1 MPDATPTHAPEGATP
16 RPAAGDDPRPAARG
30 SRWSAVRPAG
40 PLLAAAALWAYAV
53 RSTDVTTLDDF
64 GLVTAVHPAFWAGLA
79 VLTAGFWST
88 VRRTGRADA
97 WSLAYVL
104 VLLVMER
111 ATQALVYP
119 TPLHAW
125 AWKHDAVV
133 GHLLTAG
140 GLRTGDE
147 LGDMA
152 VYDQWPGFFALQAAA
167 VRLAGVENTLTL
179 MSWWPLI
186 SSVLVLAP
194 LVLVYRTFTE
204 DRRLIWTAVW
214 VFCVGNWV
222 GQDYFSPQSLALT
235 LHLAV
240 IALVLRRFPAAER
253 RGPRQAVWT
262 TALITVMV
270 PVVLSHQLTP
280 VVLIASLG
288 VLALTRRHRDWVPLL
303 AAVALFAAWNLTAS
317 LPFLSAALP
326 EMVASLGDIGGNVE
340 TGYGTTPT
348 GTGAVA
354 TSWAARGLSAA
365 VMLLALLGAVRQREL
380 RRHARPL
387 LLLTGVPPLLIA
399 ANDYGSEM
407 IFRVLMFMLP
417 GAAFFAAAALL
428 PRTGPPGRAPRRPGE
443 GPADAPGEGPADA
456 AGEATAETPAGAP
469 APVRPGWLPL
479 PVLLAVTFAFVP
491 SYMGKDRLSYFPPA
505 EVALVA
511 DLVEKAP
518 DGSLVAAPNRNYPLA
533 YGDYWRLDHYWFLEE
548 DRAAVDR
555 ILRRPARALASDM
568 KDQPE
573 PGRCYLLFTQGQRAN
588 AEMNGQL
595 SEAEWRRIEESV
607 AASPFFER
615 VAGNAA
621 GSVYE
626 LDVEAVEAVEAA
638 EAVEEAAR

>member
-1 MPDATPTHAPEGATP
+1 V
-16 RPAAGDDPRPAARG
+16 
-30 SRWSAVRPAG
+30 WPAG
-40 PLLAAAALWAYAV
+40 PLLAAMALWAHAV
-53 RSTDVTTLDDF
+53 RSTDVTALDDF
-64 GLVTAVHPAFWAGLA
+64 GLVTAVHPAFWAALA
-79 VLTAGFWST
+79 VLTTGFWFT
-88 VRRTGRADA
+88 VRRPDRADA

-104 VLLVMER
+104 GLLVMER

-119 TPLHAW
+119 TPLYAW

-140 GLRTGDE
+140 GLQTGAE

-167 VRLAGVENTLTL
+167 VRLAGVEDTLTL

-194 LVLVYRTFTE
+194 LVLVHRTFTQ
-204 DRRLIWTAVW
+204 DRRLIWTGVW
-214 VFCVGNWV
+214 LFCVGNWV
-222 GQDYFSPQSLALT
+222 GQDYFSPQSLALA

-240 IALVLRRFPAAER
+240 LALVLRRFPGAGR

-262 TALITVMV
+262 TVLITVMV

-288 VLALTRRHRDWVPLL
+288 VLALTRRHRDRVPFL

-326 EMVASLGDIGGNVE
+326 EMVASVGDIGGNVE

-354 TSWAARGLSAA
+354 TSWVARSLSAA
-365 VMLLALLGAVRQREL
+365 VMLLAVLGALRQKEL
-380 RRHARPL
+380 RRQARPL
-387 LLLTGVPPLLIA
+387 LLLTGVPLLLIA

-428 PRTGPPGRAPRRPGE
+428 PRTGPPGAAPPRP
-443 GPADAPGEGPADA
+443 
-456 AGEATAETPAGAP
+456 AP
-469 APVRPGWLPL
+469 ARFVWFPL
-479 PVLLAVTFAFVP
+479 PVLLAATLAFVP
-491 SYMGKDRLSYFPPA
+491 SYAGKDRLSYFPPA
-505 EVALVA
+505 EVALVG
-511 DLVEKAP
+511 DLVAEAP
-518 DGSLVAAPNRNYPLA
+518 DGSLITAPNRNHPLA
-533 YGDYWRLDHYWFLEE
+533 YGDYWRLDRYWFLEE
-548 DRAAVDR
+548 DRAEVDR
-555 ILRRPARALASDM
+555 ILRQPARVLALDM
-568 KDQPE
+568 GGRPE
-573 PGRCYLLFTQGQRAN
+573 PGPAYLLFTEGQRAN

-595 SEAEWRRIEESV
+595 TEGEWRRIEESV
-607 AASPFFER
+607 AASPFFDR
-615 VAGNAA
+615 VARNEA
-621 GSVYE
+621 GSVYR
-626 LDVEAVEAVEAA
+626 LDVEAVEAVE
-638 EAVEEAAR
+638 EAAR